1 MRRMAVV
8 SSMVLAVMAAAPV
21 SAQVFKLAP
30 CESKKRFDAMPIP
43 ASTTIGVIVGHEFR
57 KGDVCIPIEL
67 RTRWQVRYESFA
79 HNFYDMTGQE
89 VYPGEFW
96 YRADREEFVIVA
108 NGKSYS
114 GNDALVALSA
124 SGEAC
129 NHSYNTT
136 CDKWTPFGRD
146 DAVVVP
152 LLDSKT
158 GSFVY
163 GHPTVIT
170 TDQEIAAAVNIMPP
184 PFEFRRSADVYFR
197 PPMVTI
203 DNLALFDAEPLTYA
217 ELVRAA
223 GRRQPVSRT
232 VSWNR
237 NENTEENPSKYRGAL
252 SFQIVFSP
260 VCPSQFRMVTP
271 EVNQKLLFSNG
282 TPGRLTIE
290 AEVAVANLPPDL
302 VEHIRWDAPAK
313 AGSELSYTQ
322 AGTRVTI
329 MYTGLP
335 TNNSDFGLTRITA
348 TVDAGGSCGTL
359 SASRDVL
366 LFFPRDEKNN
376 PGGDAP
382 NYYYYWLQTPA
393 GQGAANG
400 QDVRYVNRQFECGEN
415 PRWLG
420 YHPRDTKLSVPADEL
435 SQPRLV
441 GRDYIYIC
449 DFHKY
454 DNVYPA
460 HPSTNFYMEG
470 ILTTG
475 VSWEGIDTFAVIM
488 RHELTHRNHWRDW
501 WNPTGGSPK
510 GGFYDT
516 NNNKQKDPTEP
527 WVDRDEDFIPD
538 EKEPSLTYDK
548 EEKNTFGVQAAGEDM
563 YDEHHLTYT
572 VGDSWPRGSADRQD
586 WAKPGKQWE

>member
-1 MRRMAVV
+1 MAVA
-8 SSMVLAVMAAAPV
+8 SSVVLVTLAVVPA
-21 SAQVFKLAP
+21 SAQALKLAP
-30 CESKKRFDAMPIP
+30 CESKKRFDAMPLP
-43 ASTTIGVIVGHEFR
+43 PTTPIIMIVGHEFR

-67 RTRWQVRYESFA
+67 RTRWQVRYEGSE
-79 HNFYDMTGQE
+79 HDLYEMTGQE

-96 YRADREEFVIVA
+96 YRADREEFVIAA

-114 GNDALVALSA
+114 GNDGLLALSA

-129 NHSYNTT
+129 NHGYDRT
-136 CDKWTPFGRD
+136 CDKWTAFGRD
-146 DAVVVP
+146 DAVSVSV
-152 LLDSKT
+152 LDSKT
-158 GSFVY
+158 GAFVY

-170 TDQEIAAAVNIMPP
+170 RDEEIPAAVHIMPP
-184 PFEFRRSADVYFR
+184 HFEFRRSADVYFR

-203 DNLALFDAEPLTYA
+203 DNLALFDAEPLTYT
-217 ELVRAA
+217 ELTRAA

-237 NENTEENPSKYRGAL
+237 NENTEENPSKYRGTL

-260 VCPSQFRMVTP
+260 ACPSQFRIVTP
-271 EVNQKLLFSNG
+271 EANQKLLFSSGSPG
-282 TPGRLTIE
+282 TVTIE
-290 AEVAVANLPPDL
+290 AEVGVANMPPDL
-302 VEHIRWDAPAK
+302 IEHIAWSAPGK
-313 AGSELSYTQ
+313 AGSELSYTR

-329 MYTGLP
+329 TYTGLP
-335 TNNSDFGLTRITA
+335 KNNSDFGPTKITA

-359 SASRDVL
+359 SASQDVL

-376 PGGDAP
+376 PAGDVP

-393 GQGAANG
+393 GQGAVNG
-400 QDVRYVNRQFECGEN
+400 QDVRYVHRQFECGEN
-415 PRWLG
+415 PKWLG
-420 YHPRDTKLSVPADEL
+420 YHPRDTKLSVPADKL

-454 DNVYPA
+454 DNVYA
-460 HPSTNFYMEG
+460 DHPSTNFYMEG
-470 ILTTG
+470 VLTTN

-510 GGFYDT
+510 QGFYDT
-516 NNNKQKDPTEP
+516 NNNRQRDPTEP
-527 WVDRDEDFIPD
+527 WVDQDEDFIPD
-538 EKEPSLTYDK
+538 AREALLGYDNT
-548 EEKNTFGVQAAGEDM
+548 EKNTNAVPGEDM

-572 VGDSWPRGSADRQD
+572 VGDSWPRGSADSQD
-586 WAKPGKQWE
+586 WAKPGKQWK